1 MNNFISLAQAIAMTT
16 TYRKNKESILDPKY
30 EGQDILPICETF
42 DRIAFDALLAEA
54 DCKYI
59 RVYLGMDEDLKVRV
73 IAVGANS
80 KNEDILPPAGQTKLD
95 GGDGGGVIV
104 EDGNRCPFYCPP
116 GSPLN
121 E

>member
-16 TYRKNKESILDPKY
+16 TYRKNKEVILDPKY
-30 EGQDILPICETF
+30 QGQDILPICETF
-42 DRIAFDALLAEA
+42 DRSAFDALLAEA
-54 DCKYI
+54 DCTYI
-59 RVYLGMDEDLKVRV
+59 RVYLGMDEDLKLRV

-104 EDGNRCPFYCPP
+104 EEGVRCPVICPP
-116 GSPLN
+116 SSGLN
-121 E
+121 P